1 LAQVFQH
8 NRHPAPVAS
17 LAGLSGWVPTLANG
31 TETSLKRYLNF
42 IGVLF
47 CSVLMSGL
55 IGTASAETLTINA
68 AINKAGRQRMLSQRM
83 AKAYCEI
90 GLGVEVDH
98 SKKILEQSVALFEKQ
113 LAELKAFAPTPDIK
127 DTYGKLEQAWLAY
140 KQLLTTGNPNL
151 ENAKK
156 IAQASE
162 DVLKLAQQGT
172 VQLEKYSG
180 TTAGKLINVAGRQRM
195 LSQRIAKLSMF
206 RAWDITSAQM
216 TQDLDAAM
224 KEFAAA
230 QALLTSAPQNT
241 ATISSEL
248 QLANT
253 QWLFFAEA
261 LKQTAGSRDEQ
272 LRNVATTSERIL
284 QVMDDVTGLYE
295 GVVR

>member
-1 LAQVFQH
+1 
-8 NRHPAPVAS
+8 
-17 LAGLSGWVPTLANG
+17 
-31 TETSLKRYLNF
+31 
-42 IGVLF
+42 
-47 CSVLMSGL
+47 
-55 IGTASAETLTINA
+55 
-68 AINKAGRQRMLSQRM
+68 
-83 AKAYCEI
+83 
-90 GLGVEVDH
+90 
-98 SKKILEQSVALFEKQ
+98 
-113 LAELKAFAPTPDIK
+113 
-127 DTYGKLEQAWLAY
+127 
-140 KQLLTTGNPNL
+140 
-151 ENAKK
+151 
-156 IAQASE
+156 
-162 DVLKLAQQGT
+162 VLKLAQQGT